1 MQRTCGELS
10 WDSKSIRLEFD
21 GVGSENHFP
30 SRVERADEK
39 RRLTIT
45 AAQLK
50 AARRLLGWSQDDVAG
65 ASGLDTSTIVN
76 FERGK
81 SSLDRAALADIQKTL
96 EAAGVEF
103 VEIAGAAGVKLR
115 NAR

>member
-1 MQRTCGELS
+1 M
-10 WDSKSIRLEFD
+10 
-21 GVGSENHFP
+21 
-30 SRVERADEK
+30 
-39 RRLTIT
+39 TI
-45 AAQLK
+45 APAQLK
-50 AARRLLGWSQDDVAG
+50 AARQLLDWSQDDVAG

-81 SSLDRAALADIQKTL
+81 NSSDRAALADIQKTL

-115 NAR
+115 KAK